1 VEFNEAITKN
11 VELLEPRARA
21 LAQDEI
27 SRAQALDQ
35 KTTGLIAAALVLV
48 AAGVAFASHLN
59 EVSAGTGART
69 LWGVLIVVLLVLLLA
84 SLGFATAVMHPQP
97 FRVAI
102 HKDELEKWATPRF
115 LDRDPTRVLGEL
127 MQRIRALKTERHQ
140 AEAVLSELDLQQR
153 HRPAIDLDGVCS
165 VLDSL
170 PDLSKPLTHAEP
182 ELQRRI
188 FEVFH
193 LRIELDRNAPHVRL
207 SALVSSAFAEAG
219 DLDSL
224 AATVTDKAIAG
235 ERSAPV
241 SDLSVSIG
249 RTVPD
254 WPGS

>member
-11 VELLEPRARA
+11 VEVLEPRARA

-127 MQRIRALKTERHQ
+127 MQASVSAISEAREVNRTKGDRLAIAVRCFAAAVVATVALGSAVGVHLATSTTHDARRRHSAVRAGSPGRAGHPGSRTGTRLGR
-140 AEAVLSELDLQQR
+140 A
-153 HRPAIDLDGVCS
+153 
-165 VLDSL
+165 
-170 PDLSKPLTHAEP
+170 
-182 ELQRRI
+182 
-188 FEVFH
+188 
-193 LRIELDRNAPHVRL
+193 HVRHPQ
-207 SALVSSAFAEAG
+207 AG
-219 DLDSL
+219 RLD
-224 AATVTDKAIAG
+224 
-235 ERSAPV
+235 P
-241 SDLSVSIG
+241 
-249 RTVPD
+249 
-254 WPGS
+254 

>member
-11 VELLEPRARA
+11 VEVLEPRARA

-84 SLGFATAVMHPQP
+84 SLGLATAVMHPQP

-115 LDRDPTRVLGEL
+115 LDRDPTWVLGEL
-127 MQRIRALKTERHQ
+127 MQASVSAIG
-140 AEAVLSELDLQQR
+140 EAR
-153 HRPAIDLDGVCS
+153 
-165 VLDSL
+165 
-170 PDLSKPLTHAEP
+170 
-182 ELQRRI
+182 
-188 FEVFH
+188 EVN
-193 LRIELDRNAPHVRL
+193 RTKGDRL
-207 SALVSSAFAEAG
+207 
-219 DLDSL
+219 
-224 AATVTDKAIAG
+224 AIAVRCFAAAVDRWAVKKPDQQQEKSFRCAYPKASESTFHEG
-235 ERSAPV
+235 ELV
-241 SDLSVSIG
+241 FSIAG
-249 RTVPD
+249 AGFEPATF
-254 WPGS
+254 GL